1 MLLLSVTDPISA
13 YGTESEGKRK
23 RRGRKQRERRGEE
36 RDHKRERVRA
46 REIRRKERKC
56 LWTMREKHRQRREE
70 RAVLLSH
77 SAAIHWR
84 GCAGSGR
91 WYFSVKWHLP
101 LSKKPL
107 AKRNDFLISHPS
119 CLQVNTPPPS
129 FPPHMHTQMNAHTH
143 THRYSFCS
151 LQTMSLPPL
160 LSSLSSSYSLS
171 QHFHVSLSSQVLSCM
186 CIVIFHNFCRKCFFY
201 LEIQNC
207 FSFQLCLLLKV
218 ISRSFQKQTL
228 KLFSFL
234 CSILYNV

>member
-143 THRYSFCS
+143 TQIFFLQPTNNVFASSF
-151 LQTMSLPPL
+151 
-160 LSSLSSSYSLS
+160 
-171 QHFHVSLSSQVLSCM
+171 V
-186 CIVIFHNFCRKCFFY
+186 
-201 LEIQNC
+201 
-207 FSFQLCLLLKV
+207 
-218 ISRSFQKQTL
+218 
-228 KLFSFL
+228 FSFL
-234 CSILYNV
+234 FLFLFSLPALPRLFILSGPLLYVHCHFSQFLQEVFFLSWNSELL